1 MIIDA
6 LLILLPIAAALGWFA
21 ARRGHSATPS
31 FDNERFNRDYLAGLN
46 YLLNEQPDKAIDIFI
61 KMLEVDSET
70 VETHLALGALFRRR
84 GEVSRA
90 IRIHQN
96 LIARPHLSKEQ
107 RIDALLALGLDYLRA
122 GMFDRAERVF
132 LEVIDSNSP
141 PALVAKRNLLDI
153 YQQQK
158 RWDQAIMI
166 ANKLERANKE
176 IGIRIAHYH
185 CEQAEFALRQDNSEQ
200 ARANLRQAF
209 SANPYCVRASL
220 LQGTMEFKAGD
231 AQAALQAYQR
241 VKEQDPHYLN
251 EIVTPLTVCYQKLGK
266 PIELLAYLQECL
278 EEYPRASIA
287 LTLMEN
293 IQAGAGDA
301 AAIEFMTHQMHRY
314 PSLRGLQQLLLL
326 QLKSAEDKARENLE
340 VLKEFI
346 DRLLKS
352 KTTYRC
358 HQCGY
363 AGRALH
369 WLCPGCKNWETIKP
383 ILGVEGE

>member
-1 MIIDA
+1 MIINA
-6 LLILLPIAAALGWFA
+6 LLMLLPVAAASGWYL
-21 ARRGHSATPS
+21 ARRYYLSIHPVE
-31 FDNERFNRDYLAGLN
+31 NERFNRDYLAGLN
-46 YLLNEQPDKAIDIFI
+46 YLLNEQPDKAIDVFI

-96 LIARPHLSKEQ
+96 LIARPNLSNEQ
-107 RIDALLALGLDYLRA
+107 RRDALLALGLDYLRA

-132 LEVIDSNSP
+132 LEVINTDSTQ
-141 PALVAKRNLLDI
+141 ALVAKRNLLDI

-158 RWDQAIMI
+158 RWDQAVTI
-166 ANKLERANKE
+166 ASKLERANKE

-185 CEQAEFALRQDNSEQ
+185 CEQAELAIAKDALDQ
-200 ARANLRQAF
+200 ARTHIRQAL
-209 SANPYCVRASL
+209 SVNDKCVRASL
-220 LQGTMEFKAGD
+220 LQGKLEFKTGD
-231 AQAALQAYQR
+231 IKTALQAYQR

-251 EIVTPLTVCYQKLGK
+251 EAVTPLTICYRQLGK
-266 PIELLAYLQECL
+266 EAELHAYLYHCL
-278 EEYPRASIA
+278 EEYPRASVA

-293 IQAGAGDA
+293 IQAISGDQ

-314 PSLRGLQQLLLL
+314 PSLRGLQHLLLL

-340 VLKEFI
+340 VLQEFI
-346 DRLLKS
+346 ERLLKN
-352 KTTYRC
+352 KTIYRC

-363 AGRALH
+363 ASRALH

-383 ILGVEGE
+383 VLGVEGE